1 MHRSVR
7 RLIALAWLALAAGA
21 WACDDYAVESCP
33 AGQGITIDDPG
44 APRLGPADA
53 RVELELFGDFQCPST
68 RALWFRL
75 STFLD
80 QLEAD
85 GKADAF
91 QIRFHNFP
99 LTEIHERAYA
109 AALAAEAAHAQG
121 NDAFWAI
128 FPLLLKTAVELTD
141 ADIAGYA
148 ATAGLD
154 TARFADDLQSPDV
167 AAAVERDS
175 QLADDLDLPGTPST
189 LLCGVEV
196 PGDPDTLVPNLKH
209 LLY

>member
-7 RLIALAWLALAAGA
+7 RLTAAVGIALTAGA
-21 WACDDYAVESCP
+21 WACDEYAVESCP
-33 AGQGITIDDPG
+33 AGQGVTIADPN
-44 APRLGPADA
+44 APRLGPEGA
-53 RVELELFGDFQCPST
+53 RVELELFGDFQCPGT
-68 RALWFRL
+68 RDLWFHL
-75 STFLD
+75 AVFLD

-99 LTEIHERAYA
+99 LTAIHERAYA

-141 ADIAGYA
+141 EDIAGYA
-148 ATAGLD
+148 STAGLD
-154 TARFADDLQSPDV
+154 TARFAEDLDSPDV
-167 AAAVERDS
+167 AAAVACDS
-175 QLADDLDLPGTPST
+175 QLAASLDLPGTPSA
-189 LLCGVEV
+189 LLCGIEV
-196 PGDPDTLVPNLKH
+196 SGDPDTLVPNLKH